1 MTTLADAPSATP
13 YVAVLDMVFAAW
25 NAVCI
30 SAAADLGVADHLE
43 SGPKTIAELAA
54 LTNVH
59 EDSLYRLLRALA
71 GVGIFHEGEN
81 RTFSQTPRS
90 DVLRTHAKPSLRH
103 AAPSLLDP
111 WQFNSI
117 QAIRSTLANG
127 RTGTRNAFGA
137 ELFQYLGSHPEQA
150 ASFNRCMTDLSAGDT
165 PAVLGVYDFSG
176 FEHIV
181 DVAGGVGGMLAGI
194 LESAPAL
201 RGTLFDQASVIDQAR
216 ADRIL
221 EHLGRRCDM
230 AAGDFFEAVP
240 AGADAYIM
248 KHIIH
253 DWDDARASKILQN
266 CRSVMKPGGRIL
278 VVDRVIGPP
287 NTMDPKK
294 FFDVA
299 MMLMPGGR
307 ERTEAEWHTL
317 FSAAGLRVARIV
329 DTPGP
334 LSIIEGVPA

>member
-1 MTTLADAPSATP
+1 MTTVADAPSAAP
-13 YVAVLDMVFAAW
+13 YVAVLEMVFGAW

-30 SAAADLGVADHLE
+30 SAAADLVVADHLE
-43 SGPKTIAELAA
+43 SGPKTTAELAA

-90 DVLRTHAKPSLRH
+90 EVLRTHAKPSLRY

-111 WQFNSI
+111 WQFNSL
-117 QAIRSTLANG
+117 QAIRSTIANG
-127 RTGTRNAFGA
+127 RTGTKNAFGA
-137 ELFQYLGSHPEQA
+137 ELFEYLGSHPEQA
-150 ASFNRCMTDLSAGDT
+150 VSFNRCMTDLSAGDT
-165 PAVLGVYDFSG
+165 PAVLAAYDFSG

-194 LESAPAL
+194 LDSAPRL
-201 RGTLFDQASVIDQAR
+201 RGTLFDQPSVIQQAKT
-216 ADRIL
+216 DRL
-221 EHLGRRCDM
+221 LDHLGSRCDM
-230 AAGDFFEAVP
+230 ASGDFLESVP

-253 DWDDARASKILQN
+253 DWDDARAAKILQN
-266 CRSVMKPGGRIL
+266 CRRVMKAGGKIL

-287 NTMDPKK
+287 NAPDPKK

-307 ERTEAEWHTL
+307 ERTESEWHAL
-317 FSAAGLRVARIV
+317 FALSGLQLARIV
-329 DTPGP
+329 PMPGP
-334 LSIIEGVPA
+334 QSIIEGVPA